1 MKQASNDSF
10 ADHGIDHISASQINT
25 FIMNP
30 CKWILKVSGYTDPT
44 GNAHM
49 WRGTAVDNAVSAM
62 LMDGLSKE
70 EAMALGKNVFETK
83 VAYAKKVDPENI
95 NAVVLSGNQGKLERY
110 LSAALDFFEG
120 KGKPK
125 SVQEKIEIKDESL
138 SIPIIG
144 YLDLKYESTIRDI
157 KTSAQRPNHAKMPDS
172 VSRQM
177 SVYWKATG
185 LMPVADYIIVRM
197 SDILTETYPVYDINE
212 HWAVTLRAAQTM
224 QRVLSISTDIQEVAS
239 FFMPD
244 FSTWDWDAKEIEEAK
259 KLWGIK

>member
-10 ADHGIDHISASQINT
+10 ADHGIDHISASQINQ

-30 CKWILKVSGYTDPT
+30 CKWILRVSGFTNPN

-49 WRGTAVDNAVSAM
+49 WRGTAVDNAVSSM

-70 EAMALGKNVFETK
+70 KAMDLGKSVFETN
-83 VAYAKKVDPENI
+83 VAYAKKVDPDNIDQMILHENRE
-95 NAVVLSGNQGKLERY
+95 KLERY

-125 SVQEKIEIKDESL
+125 SIQEKIEITDESL
-138 SIPIIG
+138 SVPIIG

-244 FSTWDWDAKEIEEAK
+244 FSTWDWDAREIEEAK